1 MKRAR
6 RALAGAVAVGMFAG
20 LSAPAVAQQTV
31 PLPKPTAPGCE
42 GRWLHWGNQFFG
54 PMYSPSGNP
63 TAGVGPGIAQHGY
76 VAADGSVGVGAFQ
89 KEVRDQLCLGP
100 KD

>member
-1 MKRAR
+1 MNRVR
-6 RALAGAVAVGMFAG
+6 RVLAGTVTVGMLAALSTPAG
-20 LSAPAVAQQTV
+20 AQQIV
-31 PLPKPTAPGCE
+31 PLPGHGDPGCE

-54 PMYSPSGNP
+54 PTYSPSGNP

-76 VAADGSVGVGAFQ
+76 VAEDGSVGVGAFQ

-100 KD
+100 RD